1 MSLGAT
7 LRISRTNRLHGTI
20 AVPGDKSIGHRT
32 LILGALARGW
42 TRIVGLPG
50 NADVGATAD
59 ALTACGVNIQK
70 NGDVAIVQG
79 MGHASLDARG
89 GDVDCMNSGTSMR
102 LLSGV
107 LASTRSRAVL
117 VGDASLS
124 RRPMRRI
131 SEPLQK
137 MGAQIEL
144 SENGTAPIR
153 ITGTQLHAA
162 EHVLKVPSAQVKSA
176 LILAGLYAEGTTV
189 VRGEIGS
196 RDHTERLL
204 PVFGGHVEARGDAL
218 FVDGGQELHGAFV
231 RVPGDP
237 SSAAFWIAAALLVPD
252 GDVVL
257 RNVGANPTRLGFVE
271 ILLRMGARLDI
282 ESERHDA
289 EPIATLRARTS
300 ELHAVEVGGAEAA
313 NAIDELPLLAVVATQ
328 AEGTTVVRDARELRV
343 KESDRI
349 EGVAKMLRALGGE
362 IETFDDGFA
371 ITGPQR
377 LRGGFVQPYGDHRI
391 AMAASIAALIAE
403 GECALDDPSCA
414 AVSYPTFYST
424 LAELGGQVA

>member
-1 MSLGAT
+1 MSEP
-7 LRISRTNRLHGTI
+7 LRISRTDRLHGTI
-20 AVPGDKSIGHRT
+20 TVPGDKSIGHRT
-32 LILGALARGW
+32 LLLGALARGW

-59 ALTACGVNIQK
+59 ALVACGVSIQK
-70 NGDVAIVQG
+70 NGDVAIVHG
-79 MGHASLDARG
+79 MGHESLDARG
-89 GDVDCMNSGTSMR
+89 GAVDCMNSGTSMR

-107 LASTRSRAVL
+107 LAGTRSRAVL

-137 MGAQIEL
+137 MGAKIEL

-189 VRGEIGS
+189 VRGEIAS

-204 PVFGGHVEARGDAL
+204 PTFGGHVEARGDAL
-218 FVDGGQELHGAFV
+218 FIEGGQELHGAFV

-237 SSAAFWIAAALLVPD
+237 SSAAFWIVAALLVPD
-252 GDVVL
+252 GDIVL
-257 RNVGANPTRLGFVE
+257 RNVGANPTRMGFVD

-289 EPIATLRARTS
+289 EPIVTLRARTS
-300 ELHAVEVGGAEAA
+300 ELHAVEIGGAEAA

-349 EGVAKMLRALGGE
+349 EGVAQMLRALGAE

-377 LRGGFVQPYGDHRI
+377 LRGGFVQSHGDHRI
-391 AMAASIAALIAE
+391 AMAASIAALIAD

-424 LAELGGQVA
+424 LMELGGQVA

>member
-1 MSLGAT
+1 MSEP
-7 LRISRTNRLHGTI
+7 LRISRTDRLHGTV

-59 ALTACGVNIQK
+59 ALVACGVSIQK
-70 NGDVAIVQG
+70 NGDVAIVHG
-79 MGHASLDARG
+79 MGHDSLDARG
-89 GDVDCMNSGTSMR
+89 GAVDCMNSGTSMR

-107 LASTRSRAVL
+107 LAGTSTRAVL

-131 SEPLQK
+131 SEPLLK

-144 SENGTAPIR
+144 SDNGTAPIR
-153 ITGTQLHAA
+153 ITGTRLHAA

-189 VRGEIGS
+189 VRGEIAS

-218 FVDGGQELHGAFV
+218 FVQGGQELHGAFV

-252 GDVVL
+252 GDIVL
-257 RNVGANPTRLGFVE
+257 RNVGANPTRLGFVD

-282 ESERHDA
+282 ESERRDA

-300 ELHAVEVGGAEAA
+300 ELHAVEIGGAEAA

-343 KESDRI
+343 
-349 EGVAKMLRALGGE
+349 
-362 IETFDDGFA
+362 
-371 ITGPQR
+371 
-377 LRGGFVQPYGDHRI
+377 
-391 AMAASIAALIAE
+391 
-403 GECALDDPSCA
+403 
-414 AVSYPTFYST
+414 
-424 LAELGGQVA
+424 

>member
-1 MSLGAT
+1 MSQP
-7 LRISRTNRLHGTI
+7 LRIARTDRLHGTI

-59 ALTACGVNIQK
+59 ALIACGVSIQK
-70 NGDVAIVQG
+70 NGDVAIVHG
-79 MGHASLDARG
+79 MGHDSLDAQG
-89 GDVDCMNSGTSMR
+89 GRVDCMNSGTSMR

-107 LASTRSRAVL
+107 LAGTRSNAVL

-137 MGAQIEL
+137 MGAKIEL

-153 ITGTQLHAA
+153 ITGTKLHAA
-162 EHVLKVPSAQVKSA
+162 EHILKVPSAQVKSA

-189 VRGEIGS
+189 VRGEIAS

-218 FVDGGQELHGAFV
+218 FVQGGQELHGAFV

-237 SSAAFWIAAALLVPD
+237 SSAAFWMAAAVLVPD
-252 GDVVL
+252 GDIVL
-257 RNVGANPTRLGFVE
+257 RNVGANPTRWGFVD

-300 ELHAVEVGGAEAA
+300 ELRAVEIGGAEAA

-349 EGVAKMLRALGGE
+349 EGVAQMLRALGGE

-377 LRGGFVQPYGDHRI
+377 LRGGFVQPHGDHRI
-391 AMAASIAALIAE
+391 AMAASIAALVAD

>member
-1 MSLGAT
+1 MSEP
-7 LRISRTNRLHGTI
+7 LRIARTDRLHGTI

-42 TRIVGLPG
+42 TRIVGLPN

-59 ALTACGVNIQK
+59 ALIACGASIQK
-70 NGDVAIVQG
+70 NDDVAIVHG
-79 MGHASLDARG
+79 TGHDSLDAQG
-89 GDVDCMNSGTSMR
+89 GRVDCMNSGTSMR

-107 LASTRSRAVL
+107 LAGTRSNAVL

-137 MGAQIEL
+137 MGAKIEL
-144 SENGTAPIR
+144 SESGTAPIR
-153 ITGTQLHAA
+153 ITGTKLHAA
-162 EHVLKVPSAQVKSA
+162 EHILKVPSAQVKSA

-189 VRGEIGS
+189 VRGEIAS

-204 PVFGGHVEARGDAL
+204 PVFGGRVEARGDAL
-218 FVDGGQELHGAFV
+218 FVQGGQELHGAFV

-237 SSAAFWIAAALLVPD
+237 SSAAFWMAAAVLVPD
-252 GDVVL
+252 GDIVL
-257 RNVGANPTRLGFVE
+257 RNVGANPTRWGFVD

-300 ELHAVEVGGAEAA
+300 ELRAVEIGGAEAA

-349 EGVAKMLRALGGE
+349 EGVAQMLRALGGK

-377 LRGGFVQPYGDHRI
+377 LRGGFVQPRGDHRI
-391 AMAASIAALIAE
+391 AMAASIAALVAD

>member
-1 MSLGAT
+1 MSQA
-7 LRISRTNRLHGTI
+7 LRISRTDRLHGTI
-20 AVPGDKSIGHRT
+20 AVPGDKSIAHRT

-59 ALTACGVNIQK
+59 ALTACGVSIQK
-70 NGDVAIVQG
+70 HGDVAIVQG
-79 MGHASLDARG
+79 LGHDALDARG
-89 GDVDCMNSGTSMR
+89 GAVDCMNSGTSMR

-107 LASTRSRAVL
+107 LAGTRTRAVL

-137 MGAQIEL
+137 MGAKIEL

-176 LILAGLYAEGTTV
+176 LILAGLHAEGTTV
-189 VRGEIGS
+189 VRGEIAS

-218 FVDGGQELHGAFV
+218 FVKGGQQLHGAFV

-252 GDVVL
+252 GDIVL
-257 RNVGANPTRLGFVE
+257 RNVGANPTRLGFVD
-271 ILLRMGARLDI
+271 ILRRMGAQVEI

-300 ELHAVEVGGAEAA
+300 SLHAVEIGGAEAA

-349 EGVAKMLRALGGE
+349 EGVAQMLRALGAE

-371 ITGPQR
+371 IAGPQR
-377 LRGGFVQPYGDHRI
+377 LRGGFVRPHGDHRI
-391 AMAASIAALIAE
+391 AMAASIAALVAD
-403 GECALDDPSCA
+403 GECTLEDPSCA

-424 LAELGGQVA
+424 LTELGGQVA

>member
-1 MSLGAT
+1 MSEP
-7 LRISRTNRLHGTI
+7 LRIARTDRLHGTI

-59 ALTACGVNIQK
+59 ALIACGVSIQK
-70 NGDVAIVQG
+70 NGDVAIVHG
-79 MGHASLDARG
+79 MGHDSLDAQG
-89 GDVDCMNSGTSMR
+89 GRVDCMNSGTSMR

-107 LASTRSRAVL
+107 LAGTRSNAVL

-137 MGAQIEL
+137 MGAKIEL

-153 ITGTQLHAA
+153 ITGTKLHAA
-162 EHVLKVPSAQVKSA
+162 EHILKVPSAQVKSA

-189 VRGEIGS
+189 VRGEIAS

-218 FVDGGQELHGAFV
+218 FVQGGQELHGAFV

-237 SSAAFWIAAALLVPD
+237 SSAAFWMAAAVLVPD
-252 GDVVL
+252 GDIVL
-257 RNVGANPTRLGFVE
+257 RNVGANPTRWGFVD

-300 ELHAVEVGGAEAA
+300 ELRAVEIGGAEAA

-349 EGVAKMLRALGGE
+349 EGVAQMLRALGGE

-377 LRGGFVQPYGDHRI
+377 LRGGFVQPHGDHRI
-391 AMAASIAALIAE
+391 AMAASIAALVAD